1 MGRGIEDEVQKES
14 NRGSSAC
21 THDQHREVWKTA
33 ESCGVT
39 ESGSSSTDRPTVTV
53 RFFGLLLGQ
62 AHSVVMA
69 RPLGR
74 LYKDV
79 FCIVKG

>member
-1 MGRGIEDEVQKES
+1 M
-14 NRGSSAC
+14 
-21 THDQHREVWKTA
+21 
-33 ESCGVT
+33 T
-39 ESGSSSTDRPTVTV
+39 ESDSSSTDRPTVIV
-53 RFFGLLLGQ
+53 RVFGLLLGQ
-62 AHSVVMA
+62 DHSVVMV